1 MPRKQK
7 ELSPKKE
14 TKEKSP
20 KKSEDPKMDE
30 AAINRL
36 LQNALN
42 EALANARAEQNLEE
56 RLTALREE
64 INKKH
69 QEEMIDL
76 QDQFAQSRGANP
88 TTKETQMMQGVMI
101 DAVKA
106 ANHSS
111 YFDRKPRAN
120 IPKRFSELLVLAE
133 EHKYNPSTRGDAQL
147 KLLFSYLTEMQ
158 IGPRV
163 SYCSR
168 LRSRSTTQASTY

>member
-1 MPRKQK
+1 MPRKEQT
-7 ELSPKKE
+7 PKKK

-42 EALANARAEQNLEE
+42 EANARAEQNLEE

-76 QDQFAQSRGANP
+76 QDQFAQS
-88 TTKETQMMQGVMI
+88 MVW
-101 DAVKA
+101 
-106 ANHSS
+106 
-111 YFDRKPRAN
+111 
-120 IPKRFSELLVLAE
+120 
-133 EHKYNPSTRGDAQL
+133 PSL
-147 KLLFSYLTEMQ
+147 WL
-158 IGPRV
+158 V
-163 SYCSR
+163 SYRRAIVAQSHGWN
-168 LRSRSTTQASTY
+168 LLEEFAK